1 MAFVV
6 VEFEN
11 NSTNDE
17 NEVGIVVSSKWFT
30 DHTRKKYIGYQSKQ
44 KKNIK
49 KY

>member
-17 NEVGIVVSSKWFT
+17 NEVGIVSSNCLLIIQE
-30 DHTRKKYIGYQSKQ
+30 KKYISRQSKH